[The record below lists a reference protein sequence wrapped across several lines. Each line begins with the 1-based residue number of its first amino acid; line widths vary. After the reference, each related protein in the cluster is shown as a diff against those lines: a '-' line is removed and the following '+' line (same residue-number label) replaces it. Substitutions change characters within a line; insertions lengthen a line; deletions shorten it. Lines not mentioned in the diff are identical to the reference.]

1 MKIFTYILTIIAVIL
16 AIYNITKIDFSNPF
30 KGESVIA
37 LITVVASLCVIFL
50 LAILR
55 ISKKIERTQ
64 KRKS

>member
-1 MKIFTYILTIIAVIL
+1 MKMFTYILTIIAVIL

-50 LAILR
+50 MAILR
-55 ISKKIERTQ
+55 VSKKIERTQ